1 MQIMCICNVTSGGGD
16 ARRGGGAYECS
27 RDDARQNDQPSNVYG
42 SRFSRLSDCSFS
54 TASQPLSNLVT
65 NAREQKKSSPRFF
78 LCSRSLLTK
87 CLSIKDNLIIILIM
101 IEKIGSGSDL
111 NRCDQLK

>member
-1 MQIMCICNVTSGGGD
+1 MD

-54 TASQPLSNLVT
+54 TVSQPLSNLVT
-65 NAREQKKSSPRFF
+65 NAREQKKSSRPRFS
-78 LCSRSLLTK
+78 LCSLSTK
-87 CLSIKDNLIIILIM
+87 RLSIKDNLILTLIM
-101 IEKIGSGSDL
+101 IEKIDSSSDL
-111 NRCDQLK
+111 NCCDQLK